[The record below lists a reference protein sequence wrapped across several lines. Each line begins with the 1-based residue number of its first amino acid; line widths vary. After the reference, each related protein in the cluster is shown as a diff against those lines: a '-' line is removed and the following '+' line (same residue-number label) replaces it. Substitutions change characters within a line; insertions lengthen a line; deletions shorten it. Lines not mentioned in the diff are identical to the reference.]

1 MGTCIFYLKGR
12 TKIIT
17 KEFANNCW
25 IDFKMDF
32 GESKNEVKQ
41 VRIIEND
48 ETETLCELNHFL
60 RNYVLPEHR

>member
-1 MGTCIFYLKGR
+1 MVTCIFYLKGR

-32 GESKNEVKQ
+32 GEDFIYNVNDGKNQ
-41 VRIIEND
+41 
-48 ETETLCELNHFL
+48 ELRYIPL
-60 RNYVLPEHR
+60 LE